1 MKEIIKN
8 PKEKDILYTISG
20 SCYHQLIK
28 SDIRKNTLEMLER
41 TKYLFKAS
49 EHFVVQLTALEPAHT
64 NKFCTGPLE
73 LILTKDYLY
82 LIFKNEIEDHMCRKN
97 GIYECPFSQIK
108 DIKIETRKDFS
119 LISIYFT
126 DKWDYRLILKATL
139 ENPNYQKIKD
149 YIFKTNLI
157 KEN

>member
-8 PKEKDILYTISG
+8 PNEKDILYTISG

-28 SDIRKNTLEMLER
+28 SDIRKNALSMIER
-41 TKYLFKAS
+41 TKYLFKPS
-49 EHFVVQLTALEPAHT
+49 EPFVIQLTALEPSHT

-82 LIFKNEIEDHMCRKN
+82 LIFKNEIEDHMCRKT

-108 DIKIETRKDFS
+108 DIQIETRKSFA

-126 DKWDYRLILKATL
+126 DKWDYKIILKCNL
-139 ENPNYQKIKD
+139 ENSNYQKIKD
-149 YIFKTNLI
+149 YILKNKFI